1 MRRLAVLIL
10 SSIVSIACHL
20 APRAPSVAA
29 ASQGDVAAMK
39 KLLDTGLD
47 PNARDATGYTPLIS
61 AARAGNVSMIRLLTS
76 RGADPNLRDAAVNS
90 WTPLLHAVHKGQ
102 PGSIAALL
110 DAGADANGT
119 DSYGTT
125 PLMMAAGYGYTD
137 NRPDSPRPRRES
149 PSADARR
156 HYRDRSGPLRRP
168 RHRPFH
174 GVRLPGRYGEGASGC
189 RSEASGSHRKPARD
203 RAPADEDEKVRGV
216 RRSRLRK
223 VNDAWQVFERA
234 VAGYDVGISR
244 VAGREHER
252 VCH

>member
-39 KLLDTGLD
+39 KLLDMGLD

-110 DAGADANGT
+110 DAGADANGN

-137 NRPDSPRPRRES
+137 IVKILLAHKANPRLAATDGITALDLARAGVPDIDRFTVFRCQEDTVKALLAADPKL
-149 PSADARR
+149 PSHIDK
-156 HYRDRSGPLRRP
+156 
-168 RHRPFH
+168 
-174 GVRLPGRYGEGASGC
+174 LPGVARLLMRTKRCGA
-189 RSEASGSHRKPARD
+189 
-203 RAPADEDEKVRGV
+203 
-216 RRSRLRK
+216 
-223 VNDAWQVFERA
+223 
-234 VAGYDVGISR
+234 
-244 VAGREHER
+244 
-252 VCH
+252 

>member
-39 KLLDTGLD
+39 KLLDMGLD

-110 DAGADANGT
+110 DAGADANGS

-137 NRPDSPRPRRES
+137 IVRILLARGANPRLPTREGIT
-149 PSADARR
+149 AIDLA
-156 HYRDRSGPLRRP
+156 RSGVPDIDRFTVFDCQDDTVKALLAADP
-168 RHRPFH
+168 KLPDHTEN
-174 GVRLPGRYGEGASGC
+174 LPGIARLLMKTKRCGA
-189 RSEASGSHRKPARD
+189 
-203 RAPADEDEKVRGV
+203 
-216 RRSRLRK
+216 
-223 VNDAWQVFERA
+223 
-234 VAGYDVGISR
+234 
-244 VAGREHER
+244 
-252 VCH
+252 